1 MHTQVYLDM
10 SSKKGEY
17 FNTILIA
24 ILAPLRS
31 PTKKIIYT
39 QVVPDLSKERGP
51 AVHFLVTHLA
61 SSPGSNQE
69 SLKIAHM
76 LFLAR
81 AIGRVHSAKIYLH
94 LFISPMSLARKIE
107 IQLRKFGNH
116 FRMCLFQ

>member
-17 FNTILIA
+17 FNIIIIA
-24 ILAPLRS
+24 TLAPLRS
-31 PTKKIIYT
+31 HHKKNIYT

-69 SLKIAHM
+69 SL
-76 LFLAR
+76 
-81 AIGRVHSAKIYLH
+81 
-94 LFISPMSLARKIE
+94 E
-107 IQLRKFGNH
+107 ITLGYVYFDSTH
-116 FRMCLFQ
+116 